1 MRSSLGLLAVLALL
15 PAPVARQKPCELR
28 GVWQLVSGKYGT
40 YTTPATWRQIKII
53 TKGHFAFLAE
63 GARGVKELKSAADSL
78 QAFRTM
84 ISGGGTY
91 TLTGNTYKETLEYF
105 ADPTYLG
112 LSIEFACRTEGDRF
126 IQTGNL
132 PTMEGG
138 KKVGEVP
145 LEEVWRRLESF

>member
-1 MRSSLGLLAVLALL
+1 M
-15 PAPVARQKPCELR
+15 
-28 GVWQLVSGKYGT
+28 
-40 YTTPATWRQIKII
+40 
-53 TKGHFAFLAE
+53 
-63 GARGVKELKSAADSL
+63 KELKSAADSL

-112 LSIEFACRTEGDRF
+112 LSIEFTCRTEGDRF